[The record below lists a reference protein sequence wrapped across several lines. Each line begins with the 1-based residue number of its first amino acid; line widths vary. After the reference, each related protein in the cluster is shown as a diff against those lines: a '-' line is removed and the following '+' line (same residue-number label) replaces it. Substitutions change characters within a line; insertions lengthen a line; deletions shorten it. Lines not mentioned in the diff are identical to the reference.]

1 MRTENCKI
9 GIREFGPL
17 KEGTGNDLVDIKKC
31 TLFIGPQGS
40 GKSSIAKLVTEFS
53 WLEKALVKG
62 VVTIDDLQ
70 RKNRFRDKY
79 CAYHRLSSFFRA
91 ETEIRYEGGYHDFE
105 YTGERLKVVP
115 RRGEIAGLPK
125 IMYVPAERNILG
137 VMEKAGMSRYFTD
150 SLRTFWETYE
160 DARMALRMDLEL
172 PVDGMRFTF
181 DRLNRIGWVKGHDF
195 RTRLSEAASG
205 YQTMVPLYLVSRY
218 VANFIAR
225 RMVDSNT
232 TTEDY
237 RRLQKEVGAI
247 MNNRELTEEVRAVAL
262 ENLSA
267 RYRYSS
273 FVNVVEEPELNLY
286 PQTQRDLLRELVA
299 LANEQEKSQLIVTT
313 HSPYI
318 LSSLN
323 DLLYAAQVGEKKRVA
338 VDRIISEKYWM
349 PASDVAAYAIEGGQ
363 LTSIMDEELQQVEAE
378 RIDGVSQELNR
389 EYEQLL
395 ELDC

>member
-125 IMYVPAERNILG
+125 IMYVPAERN
-137 VMEKAGMSRYFTD
+137 
-150 SLRTFWETYE
+150 
-160 DARMALRMDLEL
+160 ARMALRMDLEL